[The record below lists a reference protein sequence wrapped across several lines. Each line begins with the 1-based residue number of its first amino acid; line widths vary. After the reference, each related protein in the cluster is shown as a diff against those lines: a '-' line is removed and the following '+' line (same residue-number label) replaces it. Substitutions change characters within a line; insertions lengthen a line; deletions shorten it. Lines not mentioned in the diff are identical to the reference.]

1 MRSRRIRD
9 VAVQASRRSVSE
21 PAGTSDELSLP
32 EGRTKVS
39 AQPEASSGKSTERLS
54 PRVVVKAIL
63 TDTLS
68 PQQARELV
76 EKHLPIE
83 SR

>member
-1 MRSRRIRD
+1 M
-9 VAVQASRRSVSE
+9 
-21 PAGTSDELSLP
+21 
-32 EGRTKVS
+32 S
-39 AQPEASSGKSTERLS
+39 AQPEGSSGKSTERLS

-68 PQQARELV
+68 PEQARELV
-76 EKHLPIE
+76 EKHLPIG